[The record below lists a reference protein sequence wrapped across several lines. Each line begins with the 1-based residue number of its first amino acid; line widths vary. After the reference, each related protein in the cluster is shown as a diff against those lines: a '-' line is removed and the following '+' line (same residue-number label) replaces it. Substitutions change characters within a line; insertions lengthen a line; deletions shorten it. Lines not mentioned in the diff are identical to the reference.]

1 MEGAAPAAERGSERS
16 EEEAA
21 AIAAEAAAAAAA
33 AVEEEQE
40 EHAEVFDNLMPLC
53 IRFFWLSGLAGLAG
67 WLAGSQLPPIS
78 RQRTWLSSGCVCVA
92 AETRG
97 AGEAQAVRC

>member
-1 MEGAAPAAERGSERS
+1 MGLLCRGAEGWMEGAAPAAERGSERS

-53 IRFFWLSGLAGLAG
+53 IRFFWLSGLAGWLAG
-67 WLAGSQLPPIS
+67 WLARNCHRYPGN
-78 RQRTWLSSGCVCVA
+78 G
-92 AETRG
+92 RG
-97 AGEAQAVRC
+97 